1 MNYFRCTVG
10 GSGKGNTVVVTCA
23 SEFAGQTIT
32 LSKTGKTYTKTC
44 PSTAPYIVTYYGVE
58 AGTYTV
64 SATVSG
70 QTYSETVIVQDVSC
84 VLNYGFTWKTWVD
97 TAQYLDSTDYAS
109 LSEVLADEEAVRELF
124 TEHACVDYMADSA
137 SANADLETV
146 IDNDLCAKWINNRD
160 YALDFLGANV
170 VIKALMDTANKY
182 GYGEWCLM
190 PQVPKMT
197 SNTAPYGEAIL
208 YGVTQQDYNIPYKV
222 FDGTTSTWEGGST
235 SYGIGV
241 GYHFVNP
248 TIVKKF
254 SFKDANPNP
263 SYTQKVTAVRIS
275 GSNDNSNWT
284 PLFEDDSR
292 TEQYT
297 LSTYDINNEEAFSYY
312 KVEFKGGTQGLS
324 GVIIQALQFYAYAP
338 KGNVPVMTSDSAPY
352 GTASSTSNYSGKA
365 AYMVFDGNDSTVW
378 ADSGLASGSTASVIY
393 KFVNPT
399 KAKRLHILEDSDN
412 RFAQVYVT
420 ASNDGTN
427 YSADLCR
434 SAKTNDDYYDLVND
448 DYYLYYKVSFIKR
461 SDDKLNIS
469 TIQFYGRELK
479 VSVPTMTSNT
489 SPFGEVFSR
498 SDSSGYQAY
507 KAFDGNSSTAWADA
521 QEGASAIGGYVG
533 YKFTSPVNVKIV
545 YCNII
550 GQGYKIQYSDN
561 GINYTDTA
569 MAKQN
574 PISAWFEDLLVANVD
589 YGAHKYWRLITTSA
603 PGSSNNVKTLQFYG
617 KDYSEKE
624 FEAGT
629 TKKWLYD
636 HGVELETLDATRG
649 IVTKNAD
656 SITLKVT
663 SSSAASIG
671 KNIDLTPYSLMRA
684 KVGGFTAAYNY
695 LVVSSNLSSS
705 TADASAQIT
714 SANAPNNSSLD
725 VSAFNQTK
733 AAFAQAQ
740 QVADATLELTEFW
753 LE

>member
-44 PSTAPYIVTYYGVE
+44 PSTAPYTVTYYGVE

-124 TEHACVDYMADSA
+124 TEHACVDYMADST
-137 SANADLETV
+137 SSNADLET
-146 IDNDLCAKWINNRD
+146 IIENDLCAKWINNSD
-160 YALDFLGANV
+160 YALDFLGANT
-170 VIKALMDTANKY
+170 VIKALMDTADKY
-182 GYGEWCLM
+182 GYGEW
-190 PQVPKMT
+190 VIT
-197 SNTAPYGEAIL
+197 
-208 YGVTQQDYNIPYKV
+208 D
-222 FDGTTSTWEGGST
+222 DTTTPPTWG
-235 SYGIGV
+235 
-241 GYHFVNP
+241 
-248 TIVKKF
+248 
-254 SFKDANPNP
+254 A
-263 SYTQKVTAVRIS
+263 
-275 GSNDNSNWT
+275 
-284 PLFEDDSR
+284 
-292 TEQYT
+292 
-297 LSTYDINNEEAFSYY
+297 
-312 KVEFKGGTQGLS
+312 
-324 GVIIQALQFYAYAP
+324 
-338 KGNVPVMTSDSAPY
+338 KGNVPVMTANNAPY
-352 GTASSTSNYSGKA
+352 GTASASTEYSANYAAWKAFNGIENTQWSTSQNATSNCY
-365 AYMVFDGNDSTVW
+365 
-378 ADSGLASGSTASVIY
+378 LRY
-393 KFVNPT
+393 KFTNPVCVRRV
-399 KAKRLHILEDSDN
+399 KIGNSDSARAIKN
-412 RFAQVYVT
+412 FKVRY
-420 ASNDGTN
+420 SNDGTN
-427 YSADLCR
+427 FTELPNTY
-434 SAKTNDDYYDLVND
+434 TNSDVARANNYYDIDNNVYALYWDIYILNNYGD
-448 DYYLYYKVSFIKR
+448 SYLYVR
-461 SDDKLNIS
+461 SL
-469 TIQFYGRELK
+469 QFYGREL
-479 VSVPTMTSNT
+479 VETPNMYADTTDNGTCIASTQYDTSGTNN
-489 SPFGEVFSR
+489 P
-498 SDSSGYQAY
+498 Y
-507 KAFDGNSSTAWADA
+507 KAFDKDTSSLWASASTDKTNAWLGYKYKYAYQCNIFKLYSYSGRTMSTAYIEGSDDGETWTTLNGGTAINVSGA
-521 QEGASAIGGYVG
+521 QGA
-533 YKFTSPVNVKIV
+533 YKYFYFTNTQKFKAYRLRTATQVSSSYN
-545 YCNII
+545 CNI
-550 GQGYKIQYSDN
+550 YELAFF
-561 GINYTDTA
+561 T
-569 MAKQN
+569 
-574 PISAWFEDLLVANVD
+574 
-589 YGAHKYWRLITTSA
+589 
-603 PGSSNNVKTLQFYG
+603 